1 MVFISAYK
9 LLHPSNLLT
18 IYGHNPWT
26 WHMIYEPHSQKL
38 SASRNQEPNN
48 TNIAATEL
56 DISELS
62 SLLKSSLLD
71 LSVVPSSATSQHK
84 DIKRGSMFS
93 SALSG
98 ALCYINRMTSPQ
110 VSSLGD
116 NGIDRNHTILR
127 QKECRILAI
136 QTSPDVSAQYISVMN
151 CVFAAQKLN
160 VCIDGCVLCIDEDS
174 SFLQQ
179 ACQLTRGI
187 YCKPTIAQG
196 YSHYFLSCFASDINS
211 RRYIAIP
218 LQKEVNY
225 KVSCFCHHVAVNQG
239 FVCSICLSVFCNA
252 AEKCLVCGTDMSNKI
267 TIE

>member
-1 MVFISAYK
+1 VQPVSIKISKEGQCSHRLSLVLFVVSLAQEVMTMPCMF
-9 LLHPSNLLT
+9 LDR
-18 IYGHNPWT
+18 
-26 WHMIYEPHSQKL
+26 MI
-38 SASRNQEPNN
+38 
-48 TNIAATEL
+48 
-56 DISELS
+56 D
-62 SLLKSSLLD
+62 
-71 LSVVPSSATSQHK
+71 
-84 DIKRGSMFS
+84 
-93 SALSG
+93 
-98 ALCYINRMTSPQ
+98 INRMTSPQ

-136 QTSPDVSAQYISVMN
+136 QTSPDVSAQYMSVMN